1 MYEDHISVLLERG
14 FHTWEANRW
23 DDNYRRILINPE
35 HFVDFLLMKQ
45 FGTADLRKQRPVK
58 RGGPGERGPR
68 PSDERFSGD
77 TNFLLGEFKVTTG
90 INFTKSGGCWLGD
103 RYMREYF

>member
-23 DDNYRRILINPE
+23 NDVYQKIMISPD

-68 PSDERFSGD
+68 PSDERFLGN
-77 TNFLLGEFKVTTG
+77 TNFLLGKLKPTTEKVG
-90 INFTKSGGCWLGD
+90 DSQGGYWLGSQ
-103 RYMREYF
+103 YM

>member
-23 DDNYRRILINPE
+23 DDVYRRILISPE

-77 TNFLLGEFKVTTG
+77 TNFLLGKLNPVTE
-90 INFTKSGGCWLGD
+90 KDDEKAGGGWLGH
-103 RYMREYF
+103 

>member
-14 FHTWEANRW
+14 FHTWEAKRW
-23 DDNYRRILINPE
+23 SDSERILVTDPD

-77 TNFLLGEFKVTTG
+77 TNFLLGKFKPTTE
-90 INFTKSGGCWLGD
+90 KADSS
-103 RYMREYF
+103 